1 MSTSNWRRVNEGVLH
16 VIWIML
22 VINLIYSGNMYT
34 LPSVCEVTRKH
45 SRWHSHSRRH
55 DPKNA
60 SLTPDWICN
69 LDSISSQKQGRSIER
84 VLGDGNCL
92 FRALSLQLTGMQDHH
107 LSLRK
112 IIAQCESKATSFQ
125 GIHAALNKTITFAD
139 HVKNIA
145 KTCAVGDHSLEIIA
159 VASIFQSCIQHIH
172 IYCTCCMSQHDST
185 CYCSGKLCQLSFF

>member
-1 MSTSNWRRVNEGVLH
+1 
-16 VIWIML
+16 
-22 VINLIYSGNMYT
+22 MYT
-34 LPSVCEVTRKH
+34 LPLVCEVTRKH
-45 SRWHSHSRRH
+45 SSWHSHSRRH

-69 LDSISSQKQGRSIER
+69 LDSISSETRNKYWESSWWWQLS
-84 VLGDGNCL
+84 

-145 KTCAVGDHSLEIIA
+145 KTCVWGTSLEIIA
-159 VASIFQSCIQHIH
+159 VASIFQMDIYVVTDLENQHGWNIL
-172 IYCTCCMSQHDST
+172 IILPTWR
-185 CYCSGKLCQLSFF
+185 

>member
-69 LDSISSQKQGRSIER
+69 LDSISSE
-84 VLGDGNCL
+84 
-92 FRALSLQLTGMQDHH
+92 T
-107 LSLRK
+107 RK
-112 IIAQCESKATSFQ
+112 KYWESSWWW
-125 GIHAALNKTITFAD
+125 
-139 HVKNIA
+139 
-145 KTCAVGDHSLEIIA
+145 
-159 VASIFQSCIQHIH
+159 
-172 IYCTCCMSQHDST
+172 
-185 CYCSGKLCQLSFF
+185 QLSFPSTFSSTHWYARSSPELKKDNCPMWIESYIVSRYTCCLKQNNYILLIMSISLIRPCLSTQRA